1 MQKQLRVSLQNEV
14 DCLMCISETNFKSAC
29 IVVTCATSYTGEA
42 RIDKAKILLLGLAI
56 END

>member
-1 MQKQLRVSLQNEV
+1 MTEIETVKNTKLIG
-14 DCLMCISETNFKSAC
+14 ISETNFKSAC